1 MKKLANLK
9 PGAYFFYGG
18 VQWVV
23 LENND
28 KIGATLSIAAEP
40 VFNRAFDEENR
51 NDWRVSSLRRELN
64 GPFFDA
70 LIAEGANRAAFL
82 DWESD
87 LTADNGMTDYG
98 TATDKIAL
106 LSDGLYRKYRQFIP
120 LVDDWCW
127 TLTPWTCNPSD
138 SCGVRG
144 VYSSGA
150 VGWYG
155 ACGGGGGARPLCYLE
170 SSIPTSITRFSGLC
184 FARNRQTAFSS
195 SVASITEISDSVNS
209 SESEMKY
216 RNIGRIRSISASSSA
231 VSGLSVSP
239 GSRPITAVPCSTS
252 SPAERESHQPGLF
265 RSVACGQASQSVA
278 AHPAQNRF

>member
-1 MKKLANLK
+1 MKKLAELK
-9 PGAYFFYGG
+9 QGGYFFYGG

-23 LENND
+23 LEND
-28 KIGATLSIAAEP
+28 EKIGATLAIAAEP

-127 TLTPWTCNPSD
+127 TLTPWTCNPEYTAR
-138 SCGVRG
+138 VRS
-144 VYSSGA
+144 VYSSGGLNSNGA
-150 VGWYG
+150 YG
-155 ACGGGGGARPLCYLE
+155 GRGARPLCYLK
-170 SSIPTSITRFSGLC
+170 SSILVS
-184 FARNRQTAFSS
+184 A
-195 SVASITEISDSVNS
+195 
-209 SESEMKY
+209 
-216 RNIGRIRSISASSSA
+216 IGEEEDEAE
-231 VSGLSVSP
+231 
-239 GSRPITAVPCSTS
+239 
-252 SPAERESHQPGLF
+252 EREKAIKEAAEVVMETLELF
-265 RSVACGQASQSVA
+265 RAECWVEIMTRVMYGVFTARKDAEETTREEA
-278 AHPAQNRF
+278 ATRALNSAPGNQDGTNNAAAEG

>member
-1 MKKLANLK
+1 MKRLSDLK
-9 PGAYFFYGG
+9 QGAYFFYGG
-18 VQWVV
+18 IQWVI
-23 LENND
+23 LEND
-28 KIGATLSIAAEP
+28 SKIGATLALAAEP
-40 VFNRAFDEENR
+40 AFNRAFDEENR

-138 SCGVRG
+138 SYGVRN
-144 VYSSGA
+144 VASSGA
-150 VGWYG
+150 MDWYS
-155 ACGGGGGARPLCYLE
+155 AYGGRGGARPLCYL
-170 SSIPTSITRFSGLC
+170 
-184 FARNRQTAFSS
+184 
-195 SVASITEISDSVNS
+195 
-209 SESEMKY
+209 
-216 RNIGRIRSISASSSA
+216 
-231 VSGLSVSP
+231 
-239 GSRPITAVPCSTS
+239 
-252 SPAERESHQPGLF
+252 
-265 RSVACGQASQSVA
+265 
-278 AHPAQNRF
+278 